1 MKKLNKLLALCLVLT
16 MLLLCV
22 PFTASAAESE
32 YGPEDLRSIH
42 GIDYN
47 RITQKA
53 TGDSKSYPVEL
64 KMGDLT
70 FNGEL
75 TGSHG
80 LSYEELNKIINDV
93 LKEKK
98 LTVEQIQLVKA
109 LSKNVGDKATE
120 FWGAQVLEGL
130 LSYLPLPE
138 GLPKWTE
145 YVGGVSD
152 VFAIMVDGK
161 LPTAGEYA
169 EGRAKDLVAKAA
181 EKAIETGFE
190 KSKEYIKKVPWAAA
204 KRIPLLGQMINTVKV
219 GIEWQSNDKF
229 DAYLKALEQKM
240 ADVNDFYSECSR
252 RANKLAEE
260 KGAGSYSIKFNNATA
275 TDTFTF
281 WGISGLMS
289 EWTLSGELI
298 KSDIGESD
306 GVAGTYTGSLNL
318 DIRALDMKETFD
330 ARFLSEHNFSYV
342 RQEMESWK
350 HLTGGYVDT
359 VNTNT
364 VLSRSLSGEISAYV
378 QPTSGMSDVN
388 VSGDLASNDKIVFS
402 FDHTIKGKNTS
413 GTIYYSYVTQITSS
427 NPNTINRSYKLS
439 QITNVP
445 MAGTSETV
453 NFDEYSEGA
462 PADIGTVWEPLESEI
477 SMTINFGR

>member
-1 MKKLNKLLALCLVLT
+1 MKKLNKWLAVCLALT

-53 TGDSKSYPVEL
+53 TGDGKSYPVEL

-109 LSKNVGDKATE
+109 LSKNVED
-120 FWGAQVLEGL
+120 
-130 LSYLPLPE
+130 
-138 GLPKWTE
+138 
-145 YVGGVSD
+145 
-152 VFAIMVDGK
+152 
-161 LPTAGEYA
+161 
-169 EGRAKDLVAKAA
+169 
-181 EKAIETGFE
+181 KAIEHWGLQIMEGLISYIPMNDTIANEIGGWNDIFAYMVHDMDE
-190 KSKEYIKKVPWAAA
+190 KNVIEYLADRQRQKLIVDKWKIAENGLKKYEGYLEVVGRAADA
-204 KRIPLLGQMINTVKV
+204 IPLAGEMLNTLKV
-219 GIEWQSNDKF
+219 AEEWLKGNERLEK
-229 DAYLKALEQKM
+229 YLKDLEQKM

-260 KGAGSYSIKFNNATA
+260 KGEGSYSIKFNNATA

-289 EWTLSGELI
+289 EWTLSGELV

>member
-1 MKKLNKLLALCLVLT
+1 MKKLNKLLALCLALT

-53 TGDSKSYPVEL
+53 TGDGKSYPVEL

-109 LSKNVGDKATE
+109 LSKNVED
-120 FWGAQVLEGL
+120 
-130 LSYLPLPE
+130 
-138 GLPKWTE
+138 
-145 YVGGVSD
+145 
-152 VFAIMVDGK
+152 
-161 LPTAGEYA
+161 
-169 EGRAKDLVAKAA
+169 
-181 EKAIETGFE
+181 KAIEHWGLQIMEGLISYIPMNDTIANEIGGWNDIFAYMVHDMDE
-190 KSKEYIKKVPWAAA
+190 KNVIEYLADRQRQKLIVDKWKIAENSLNTYEGYLDKVGRAADA
-204 KRIPLLGQMINTVKV
+204 IPLAGEMLNTLKV
-219 GIEWQSNDKF
+219 AEEWLKGNERLEK
-229 DAYLKALEQKM
+229 YLKDLEQKM

-260 KGAGSYSIKFNNATA
+260 KGEGSYSIKFNNAVA
-275 TDTFTF
+275 TDHFTF

>member
-1 MKKLNKLLALCLVLT
+1 MKKLNKWLAVCLALT

-53 TGDSKSYPVEL
+53 TGDGKSYPVEL

-109 LSKNVGDKATE
+109 LSKNVED
-120 FWGAQVLEGL
+120 
-130 LSYLPLPE
+130 
-138 GLPKWTE
+138 
-145 YVGGVSD
+145 
-152 VFAIMVDGK
+152 
-161 LPTAGEYA
+161 
-169 EGRAKDLVAKAA
+169 
-181 EKAIETGFE
+181 KAIEHWGLQIMEGLISYIPMNDTIANEIGGWNDIFAYMVHDMDE
-190 KSKEYIKKVPWAAA
+190 KNVIEYLADRQRQKLIVDKWKIAENGLKKYEGYLEVVGRAADA
-204 KRIPLLGQMINTVKV
+204 IPLAGEMLNTLKV
-219 GIEWQSNDKF
+219 AEEWLKGNERLEK
-229 DAYLKALEQKM
+229 YLKDLEQKM

>member
-1 MKKLNKLLALCLVLT
+1 MKKLNKLLALCLALT

-53 TGDSKSYPVEL
+53 TGDGKSYPVEL

-109 LSKNVGDKATE
+109 LSKNVED
-120 FWGAQVLEGL
+120 
-130 LSYLPLPE
+130 
-138 GLPKWTE
+138 
-145 YVGGVSD
+145 
-152 VFAIMVDGK
+152 
-161 LPTAGEYA
+161 
-169 EGRAKDLVAKAA
+169 
-181 EKAIETGFE
+181 KAIEHWGLQIMEGLISYIPMNDTIANEIGGWNDIFAYMVHDMDE
-190 KSKEYIKKVPWAAA
+190 KNVIEYLADRQRQKLIVDKWKIAENGLKKYEGYLEVVGRAADA
-204 KRIPLLGQMINTVKV
+204 IPLAGEMLNTLKV
-219 GIEWQSNDKF
+219 AEEWLKGNERLEK
-229 DAYLKALEQKM
+229 YLKDLEQKM

>member
-1 MKKLNKLLALCLVLT
+1 MKKLNKLLALCLALT

-53 TGDSKSYPVEL
+53 TGDGKSYPVEL
-64 KMGDLT
+64 KMGELT

-80 LSYEELNKIINDV
+80 LTYEELNKIINEV

-109 LSKNVGDKATE
+109 LAANVGDKATE

-130 LSYLPLPE
+130 LSYLPMPE
-138 GLPKWTE
+138 ELTTVTD
-145 YVGGVSD
+145 YVVGVND

-161 LPTAGEYA
+161 LPSAGDFA
-169 EGRAKDLVAKAA
+169 QGKAKDLAAKVA
-181 EKAIETGFE
+181 EVAIEKDFE
-190 KSKEYIKKVPWAAA
+190 LSKQYIKNVPWAGV

-219 GIEWQSNDKF
+219 AIDWQSNDKF

-260 KGAGSYSIKFNNATA
+260 KGAGSYVIKFDKEKNYRTYNA
-275 TDTFTF
+275 TF
-281 WGISGLMS
+281 WGVPNLTMGA
-289 EWTLSGELI
+289 TLSGVLEG
-298 KSDIGESD
+298 SNTE
-306 GVAGTYTGSLNL
+306 GVAGTYTGTLWL
-318 DIRALDMKETFD
+318 DLESVDMSGVDNAFFTQCEAINQMRSQLVAYSFTDEAYDPTTLRRSVQGEITVTITTNDLQNIIVDGNIMSGGDEVNFHFSHSWSIRLKSQFMIPGEDD
-330 ARFLSEHNFSYV
+330 GYRI
-342 RQEMESWK
+342 
-350 HLTGGYVDT
+350 LTATSDDILT
-359 VNTNT
+359 LTAPT
-364 VLSRSLSGEISAYV
+364 LSGYKTYSRDPGTVWKPLE
-378 QPTSGMSDVN
+378 SGMSM
-388 VSGDLASNDKIVFS
+388 
-402 FDHTIKGKNTS
+402 TIKF
-413 GTIYYSYVTQITSS
+413 S
-427 NPNTINRSYKLS
+427 N
-439 QITNVP
+439 
-445 MAGTSETV
+445 G
-453 NFDEYSEGA
+453 
-462 PADIGTVWEPLESEI
+462 
-477 SMTINFGR
+477 

>member
-1 MKKLNKLLALCLVLT
+1 MKKLNKLLALCLALT

-53 TGDSKSYPVEL
+53 TGDGKSYPVEL

-240 ADVNDFYSECSR
+240 ADVNNFYSECSR

-260 KGAGSYSIKFNNATA
+260 KGEGSYVIRFDKEKNYRTYNA
-275 TDTFTF
+275 TF
-281 WGISGLMS
+281 WGVPNLMMGA
-289 EWTLSGELI
+289 TLSGVLEG
-298 KSDIGESD
+298 SNTE
-306 GVAGTYTGSLNL
+306 GVAGTYTGTLWL
-318 DIRALDMKETFD
+318 DLELETPQTFD
-330 ARFLSEHNFSYV
+330 AAIPTTYPFSMSYNLAKA
-342 RQEMESWK
+342 SWENAK
-350 HLTGGYVDT
+350 NDPQMFFGGEAT
-359 VNTNT
+359 HQPT
-364 VLSRSLSGEISAYV
+364 VLNRQVQGDISVTVTEGSSVVNCATV
-378 QPTSGMSDVN
+378 GNITSGSDETEFRFDHKWDNTRLDIVMTGSSVSYEKEYEYWHYTSSDPTTITETTHEGSASGPLVN
-388 VSGDLASNDKIVFS
+388 V
-402 FDHTIKGKNTS
+402 
-413 GTIYYSYVTQITSS
+413 
-427 NPNTINRSYKLS
+427 
-439 QITNVP
+439 
-445 MAGTSETV
+445 
-453 NFDEYSEGA
+453 
-462 PADIGTVWEPLESEI
+462 GTVWKPLESEMSVI
-477 SMTINFGR
+477 INFGK

>member
-1 MKKLNKLLALCLVLT
+1 MKKLNKWLALCLALT

-53 TGDSKSYPVEL
+53 TGDGKSYPVEL

-161 LPTAGEYA
+161 LPSAGDFA
-169 EGRAKDLVAKAA
+169 SGKAKDLLVKGA
-181 EKAIETGFE
+181 EKVIDTGFQ

-204 KRIPLLGQMINTVKV
+204 KKIPLLGQMLNTLKV
-219 GIEWQSNDKF
+219 AHDWQSNDKF
-229 DAYLKALEQKM
+229 DAYLKDLEQKM

-260 KGAGSYSIKFNNATA
+260 KGAGSYVIRFDKEKNYRTYTA
-275 TDTFTF
+275 TF
-281 WGISGLMS
+281 WGVSNLMMGA
-289 EWTLSGELI
+289 TLSGVLEG
-298 KSDIGESD
+298 SNTE
-306 GVAGTYTGSLNL
+306 GVAGTYTGTLWL
-318 DIRALDMKETFD
+318 DLELETPDTFD
-330 ARFLSEHNFSYV
+330 AAIPNAYPFSQSYNV
-342 RQEMESWK
+342 LKPLWDMQKKDPTMFF
-350 HLTGGYVDT
+350 GGEATHYT
-359 VNTNT
+359 T
-364 VLSRSLSGEISAYV
+364 VLKRATQGEITVTVTENTGIVNCDATGSI
-378 QPTSGMSDVN
+378 TSG
-388 VSGDLASNDKIVFS
+388 NDETEFK
-402 FDHTIKGKNTS
+402 FDHMWDNAQLDIVGS
-413 GTIYYSYVTQITSS
+413 VGGAMSYEREYQYYHYTSS
-427 NPNTINRSYKLS
+427 DPKTL
-439 QITNVP
+439 TETTH
-445 MAGTSETV
+445 TSDAETRAHPLGV
-453 NFDEYSEGA
+453 
-462 PADIGTVWEPLESEI
+462 GTVWKPLESDMVI
-477 SMTINFGR
+477 TIDFRRK

>member
-1 MKKLNKLLALCLVLT
+1 MKKLNKLLALCLALT

-22 PFTASAAESE
+22 PFTAAAAESE

-53 TGDSKSYPVEL
+53 TGDGKSYPVEL

-109 LSKNVGDKATE
+109 LSKNVED
-120 FWGAQVLEGL
+120 
-130 LSYLPLPE
+130 
-138 GLPKWTE
+138 
-145 YVGGVSD
+145 
-152 VFAIMVDGK
+152 
-161 LPTAGEYA
+161 
-169 EGRAKDLVAKAA
+169 
-181 EKAIETGFE
+181 KAIEHWGLQIMEGLISYIPMDDTIANEIGGWNDIFAYMVHDMDE
-190 KSKEYIKKVPWAAA
+190 KNVIEYLADRQRQKLIVDKWKIAENSLNTYEGYLDKVGRAADA
-204 KRIPLLGQMINTVKV
+204 IPLAGEMLNTLKV
-219 GIEWQSNDKF
+219 AEEWLKGNERLEK
-229 DAYLKALEQKM
+229 YLKDLEQKM

-260 KGAGSYSIKFNNATA
+260 KGEGSYSIKFNNAVA
-275 TDTFTF
+275 TDHFTF

-462 PADIGTVWEPLESEI
+462 PADIGTVWEPLESGI
-477 SMTINFGR
+477 AITIEFGK

>member
-1 MKKLNKLLALCLVLT
+1 MKKLNKLLALCLALT

-109 LSKNVGDKATE
+109 LSENVGDKATE

-130 LSYLPLPE
+130 ISYLPLPE

-260 KGAGSYSIKFNNATA
+260 KGAGSYVIKFDKEKNYRTYNA
-275 TDTFTF
+275 TF
-281 WGISGLMS
+281 WGVSGVMISA
-289 EWTLSGELI
+289 ELSGVLE
-298 KSDIGESD
+298 KVGSSD
-306 GVAGTYTGSLNL
+306 GIAGEYKGTLWLDVSGVDMTTFANTFCNNHHLITTYRGPAGYSVSGGSGSASLEAKWQGDFSVYVTEGVVEKQATVFGGL
-318 DIRALDMKETFD
+318 E
-330 ARFLSEHNFSYV
+330 LSEDPQFHLKMQYNGSKGGLAWATMSFTSDNINSV
-342 RQEMESWK
+342 SW
-350 HLTGGYVDT
+350 HTENGATFGDYGGENTGDT
-359 VNTNT
+359 DTT
-364 VLSRSLSGEISAYV
+364 
-378 QPTSGMSDVN
+378 
-388 VSGDLASNDKIVFS
+388 
-402 FDHTIKGKNTS
+402 
-413 GTIYYSYVTQITSS
+413 
-427 NPNTINRSYKLS
+427 
-439 QITNVP
+439 
-445 MAGTSETV
+445 
-453 NFDEYSEGA
+453 
-462 PADIGTVWEPLESEI
+462 DIGTIWKPMESEPIIII
-477 SMTINFGR
+477 SYR